1 MINLAIFGHIRAT
14 HHSKQVLNMTVRTR
28 FAPSPTGYLHIGGAR
43 TALFSWLYAKK
54 TGGEFVLRIED
65 TDRQRSTQ
73 EAVDAILEGMN
84 WLGLSHDEGPIYQTD
99 RYDKY
104 KAVIQTLLDQGDA
117 YYCECSRQRLDEMR
131 EAQMAN
137 KQKPKYDGCC
147 RDKGLTAADDR
158 VVRFKNPLE
167 GVVEIAD
174 HVRGK
179 VVISNQE
186 LDDLIIQRS
195 DANPTYNLTVVVDDM
210 DMNISHVIRG
220 DDHLNNTPR
229 QINILNAL
237 KADIP
242 EYAHVPMINGTDGK
256 KLSKRR
262 DAVSVMQYRD
272 DGYLKQA
279 VINYLVRLGWSHG
292 DQEVFSLEEMIELF
306 DIDNINKSS
315 SSLNIEKLQ
324 WLNQHYMK
332 QMSPQE
338 LAEELQFYLQKA
350 ELDTSNGPE
359 LVEVMKVYQERCSTL
374 VELVEDIRY
383 LYEEVTEYNAKQA
396 KKQFKGAA
404 INVLQELAQAY
415 ESLSDWN
422 AQAIHKIVEATV
434 EKLEVGFGKVGQPL
448 RLAVTGHGK
457 SPSID
462 VTLELLG
469 KQESLKRIHF
479 AIDFIAAAGQ

>member
-1 MINLAIFGHIRAT
+1 MKI
-14 HHSKQVLNMTVRTR
+14 RTR

-65 TDRQRSTQ
+65 TDRERSTQ
-73 EAVDAILEGMN
+73 AAVDAILEGMN
-84 WLGLSHDEGPIYQTD
+84 WLGLSYDEGPIYQTD
-99 RYDKY
+99 RYDRY
-104 KAVIQTLLDQGDA
+104 KEIIQTLLKQGDA
-117 YYCECSRQRLDEMR
+117 YYCNCSRERLDKMR
-131 EAQMAN
+131 EEQMAN

-147 RDKGLTAADDR
+147 RDKNLPAADDT
-158 VVRFKNPLE
+158 VVRFKNPLD
-167 GVVEIAD
+167 GAVEIND

-186 LDDLIIQRS
+186 IDDLIIERS
-195 DANPTYNLTVVVDDM
+195 DANPTYNLTVVVDDW

-229 QINILNAL
+229 QINILTAL
-237 KADIP
+237 GAHIP

-272 DGYLKQA
+272 DGYLKEA

-292 DQEVFSLEEMIELF
+292 DQEVFTLEEMIKLF
-306 DIDNINKSS
+306 DINDINKSS
-315 SSLNIEKLQ
+315 SSLSVEKLQ

-332 QMSPQE
+332 QMSPE
-338 LAEELQFYLQKA
+338 KLAKELQFYIQQA
-350 ELDTSNGPE
+350 DLDVSNGPD
-359 LVEVMKVYQERCSTL
+359 LIDVMKVYQERCSTL
-374 VELVEDIRY
+374 VELVDDIRY
-383 LYEEVTEYNAKQA
+383 FYEDITEYNPKQA
-396 KKQFKGAA
+396 KKQFKGGAKD
-404 INVLQELAQAY
+404 VLHELKTAY
-415 ESLSDWN
+415 ENLENWQ
-422 AQAIHKIVEATV
+422 AQDIQKVVEATV

-457 SPSID
+457 SPGID
-462 VTLELLG
+462 VTLALLG
-469 KQESLKRIHF
+469 KAQTILRLQKAIEYIESK
-479 AIDFIAAAGQ
+479 

>member
-1 MINLAIFGHIRAT
+1 M
-14 HHSKQVLNMTVRTR
+14 KVRTR

-54 TGGEFVLRIED
+54 MGGEFVLRIED
-65 TDRQRSTQ
+65 TDRERSTQ
-73 EAVDAILEGMN
+73 EAVDAILEGMA

-104 KAVIQTLLDQGDA
+104 KEVIQTLLDQGDA
-117 YYCECSRQRLDEMR
+117 YYCNCSRERLDEMR
-131 EAQMAN
+131 EQQKAN

-147 RDKGLTAADDR
+147 REKGLTEADDT
-158 VVRFKNPLE
+158 VVRFKNPLQGE
-167 GVVEIAD
+167 VEIVD

-195 DANPTYNLTVVVDDM
+195 DGNPTYNLTVVVDDR
-210 DMNISHVIRG
+210 DMQISHVIRG

-229 QINILNAL
+229 QINILKAL
-237 KADIP
+237 GAHIP

-272 DGYLKQA
+272 DGYLKEA
-279 VINYLVRLGWSHG
+279 VINYLVRLGWSYG
-292 DQEVFSLEEMIELF
+292 DQEIFSLEEMIEKF
-306 DIDNINKSS
+306 DIDDINKSS
-315 SSLNIEKLQ
+315 SSLSVEKLQ

-332 QMSPQE
+332 QMTAEQ
-338 LAEELQFYLQKA
+338 LAEALQFYIQQA
-350 ELDTSNGPE
+350 NLDISNGPD
-359 LVEVMKVYQERCSTL
+359 LTDVMKVYQERCSTL

-383 LYEEVTEYNAKQA
+383 FYEGITEYNPKQA
-396 KKQFKGAA
+396 KKQFKPAA
-404 INVLQELAQAY
+404 KEVLQALKEAY
-415 ESLSDWN
+415 ENLENW
-422 AQAIHKIVEATV
+422 QAEDIHKVVESTV

-462 VTLELLG
+462 ITLELLG
-469 KQESLKRIHF
+469 KQKTLSRIAD
-479 AIDFIAAAGQ
+479 AISFIGD

>member
-1 MINLAIFGHIRAT
+1 MKI
-14 HHSKQVLNMTVRTR
+14 RTR

-65 TDRQRSTQ
+65 TDRERSTQ

-99 RYDKY
+99 RYDRY
-104 KAVIQTLLDQGDA
+104 KEVIKTLLDGGNA
-117 YYCECSRQRLDEMR
+117 YYCNCSRERLDAMR

-147 RDKGLTAADDR
+147 RDKGLAEAEDT

-167 GVVEIAD
+167 GSVEIND

-186 LDDLIIQRS
+186 IDDLIIERS
-195 DANPTYNLTVVVDDM
+195 DGNPTYNLTVVVDDW
-210 DMNISHVIRG
+210 DMGISHVIRG

-229 QINILNAL
+229 QINILTAL
-237 KADIP
+237 GAHIP

-272 DGYLKQA
+272 DGYLKEA

-292 DQEVFSLEEMIELF
+292 DQEVFTLDEMIELF
-306 DIDNINKSS
+306 DIDDINKSS
-315 SSLNIEKLQ
+315 SSLSVEKLQ

-332 QMSPQE
+332 QMTPQQ
-338 LAEELQFYLQKA
+338 LAETLQFYIEQAK
-350 ELDTSNGPE
+350 LDVSNGPD
-359 LVEVMKVYQERCSTL
+359 LVDVMKVYQERCATL

-383 LYEEVTEYNAKQA
+383 FYEAITEYNAKQA
-396 KKQFKGAA
+396 KKQFKGGAKD
-404 INVLQELAQAY
+404 VLQALKDAY
-415 ESLSDWN
+415 EKLDNWV
-422 AQAIHKIVEATV
+422 AEDIHKVVEQTV

-462 VTLELLG
+462 ITLELLG
-469 KQESLKRIHF
+469 KAQTLARLQQAIEFIES
-479 AIDFIAAAGQ
+479 Q